1 MISPGFDVYLAD
13 ETATQSLGAALAE
26 TAPASGW
33 LALHGDLGAGKTTLV
48 RAFLR
53 ALGYAGRV
61 VSPTYTLLESYEVAR
76 KTSGRRI
83 AHYDLYRLNDP
94 EELEWM
100 GAREDFGNDTLCL
113 VEWPERGAG
122 VLPPP
127 DMELHL
133 LHEGDSRRAQMQ
145 AHSVAGDV
153 WLSDVKNMLKK
164 NNISSSFD

>member
-1 MISPGFDVYLAD
+1 MLNLHLPD
-13 ETATQSLGAALAE
+13 EAATQSFGAALAA
-26 TAPASGW
+26 TAPMSGW

-61 VSPTYTLLESYEVAR
+61 VSPTYTLVESYEIAA
-76 KTSGRRI
+76 RRI

-100 GAREDFGNDTLCL
+100 GAREDFGGDTLCL
-113 VEWPERGAG
+113 VEWPERGVG

-127 DMELHL
+127 DLELYL
-133 LHEGDSRRAQMQ
+133 LHEDESRRAQMQ
-145 AHSVAGDV
+145 ALSAVGDA
-153 WLSDVKNMLKK
+153 WLNDVKNMLKK

>member
-1 MISPGFDVYLAD
+1 MLNLHLPD
-13 ETATQSLGAALAE
+13 EAATQYLGAVLAE
-26 TAPASGW
+26 TAPMAGW

-53 ALGYAGRV
+53 GLGYAGRV
-61 VSPTYTLLESYEVAR
+61 VSPTYTLVETYEIAG
-76 KTSGRRI
+76 KTPGRRI

-100 GAREDFGNDTLCL
+100 GAREDFGGDTLCL

-127 DMELHL
+127 DLELHL
-133 LHEGDSRRAQMQ
+133 LHEDEARRAQMQ
-145 AHSVAGDV
+145 AHSAVGDA
-153 WLSDVKNMLKK
+153 WLTEVKNMLKK
-164 NNISSSFD
+164 NNISYSFD

>member
-1 MISPGFDVYLAD
+1 MLNLHLPD
-13 ETATQSLGAALAE
+13 EAATQSLGAALAA
-26 TAPASGW
+26 TAPISGW
-33 LALHGDLGAGKTTLV
+33 LALRGDLGAGKTTLV

-61 VSPTYTLLESYEVAR
+61 VSPTYTLVEAYEIAGE
-76 KTSGRRI
+76 TSGRRI

-100 GAREDFGNDTLCL
+100 GAREDFGGDTLCL
-113 VEWPERGAG
+113 VEWPERGVG

-127 DMELHL
+127 DLELHL
-133 LHEGDSRRAQMQ
+133 LHADESRRAQMQ
-145 AHSVAGDV
+145 ALSAVGNV
-153 WLSDVKNMLKK
+153 WLNDVKNMLKK

>member
-1 MISPGFDVYLAD
+1 MMSPEFDVHLAD
-13 ETATQSLGAALAE
+13 EAATQRLGAALAA
-26 TAPASGW
+26 TAPMSGW
-33 LALHGDLGAGKTTLV
+33 LALRGDLGAGKTTLV

-61 VSPTYTLLESYEVAR
+61 VSPTYTLVETYEIAG

-100 GAREDFGNDTLCL
+100 GAREDFGGDTLCL
-113 VEWPERGAG
+113 VEWPERGVG

-127 DMELHL
+127 DLELHL
-133 LHEGDSRRAQMQ
+133 LHEDETRRAQMQ
-145 AHSVAGDV
+145 AHSAVGNA
-153 WLSDVKNMLKK
+153 WLTEVKNML
-164 NNISSSFD
+164 

>member
-1 MISPGFDVYLAD
+1 MSMLNLHLPD
-13 ETATQSLGAALAE
+13 EAATQSLGAALAA
-26 TAPASGW
+26 TAPISGW
-33 LALHGDLGAGKTTLV
+33 LALRGDLGAGKTTLV

-61 VSPTYTLLESYEVAR
+61 VSPTYTLVEAYEIAGE
-76 KTSGRRI
+76 TSGRRI

-100 GAREDFGNDTLCL
+100 GAREDFGGDTLCL
-113 VEWPERGAG
+113 VEWPERGVG

-127 DMELHL
+127 DLELHL
-133 LHEGDSRRAQMQ
+133 LHADESRRAQMQ
-145 AHSVAGDV
+145 ALSAVGNV
-153 WLSDVKNMLKK
+153 WLNDVKNMLKK

>member
-1 MISPGFDVYLAD
+1 MLNLHLPD
-13 ETATQSLGAALAE
+13 ESATQSLGAALAA
-26 TAPASGW
+26 TAPISGW

-48 RAFLR
+48 RSFLR

-61 VSPTYTLLESYEVAR
+61 VSPTYTLVETYDITG

-100 GAREDFGNDTLCL
+100 GAREDFGGDTLCL

-127 DMELHL
+127 DLELHL
-133 LHEGDSRRAQMQ
+133 LHEGDSRRAHMQ
-145 AHSVAGDV
+145 AISTLGGV

-164 NNISSSFD
+164 NNISYSFD

>member
-1 MISPGFDVYLAD
+1 MSMLNLHLPD
-13 ETATQSLGAALAE
+13 EAATQSLGAALAA
-26 TAPASGW
+26 TAPISGW
-33 LALHGDLGAGKTTLV
+33 LALRGDLGAGKTTLV

-61 VSPTYTLLESYEVAR
+61 VSPTYTLVEAYEIAGE
-76 KTSGRRI
+76 TSGRRI

-100 GAREDFGNDTLCL
+100 GAREDFGGDTLCL
-113 VEWPERGAG
+113 VEWPERGVG

-127 DMELHL
+127 DLELHL
-133 LHEGDSRRAQMQ
+133 LHVDESRRAQMQ
-145 AHSVAGDV
+145 ALSAVGNV
-153 WLSDVKNMLKK
+153 WLNDVKNMLKK

>member
-1 MISPGFDVYLAD
+1 MSMLNLHLPD
-13 ETATQSLGAALAE
+13 EAATQSFGAVLAA
-26 TAPASGW
+26 TAPVSGW

-61 VSPTYTLLESYEVAR
+61 VSPTYTLVETYEIAV
-76 KTSGRRI
+76 RRI

-100 GAREDFGNDTLCL
+100 GAREDFGGDTLCL
-113 VEWPERGAG
+113 VEWPERGVG

-127 DMELHL
+127 DLELYL
-133 LHEGDSRRAQMQ
+133 LHEDESRRAQMQ
-145 AHSVAGDV
+145 ALSAVGDV
-153 WLSDVKNMLKK
+153 WLNDVKNMLKK

>member
-1 MISPGFDVYLAD
+1 MLNLYLPD
-13 ETATQSLGAALAE
+13 EAATQALGAALAH
-26 TAPASGW
+26 TAPAAGW
-33 LALHGDLGAGKTTLV
+33 MALHGDLGAGKTTLV

-61 VSPTYTLLESYEVAR
+61 VSPTYTLVESYDIGA
-76 KTSGRRI
+76 RRI

-100 GAREDFGNDTLCL
+100 GAREDFGGDTLCL

-127 DMELHL
+127 DLAIHL
-133 LHEGDSRRAQMQ
+133 LHEGDSRRAELQ
-145 AHSVAGDV
+145 AQSIVGDV
-153 WLSDVKNMLKK
+153 WLNEVKNMLKK
-164 NNISSSFD
+164 NNISHSFD

>member
-1 MISPGFDVYLAD
+1 MPLLNLHLSD
-13 ETATQSLGAALAE
+13 EDATQSLGAALAA
-26 TAPASGW
+26 TAPMSGW

-61 VSPTYTLLESYEVAR
+61 VSPTYTLVETYEIAAR
-76 KTSGRRI
+76 HI

-100 GAREDFGNDTLCL
+100 GAREDFGGDTLCL

-127 DMELHL
+127 DLELHL
-133 LHEGDSRRAQMQ
+133 LHEGESRRAQMQ
-145 AHSVAGDV
+145 AHSTVGDV
-153 WLSDVKNMLKK
+153 WLTEVKNMLKK

>member
-1 MISPGFDVYLAD
+1 MSMLNLHLPD
-13 ETATQSLGAALAE
+13 EAATQSFGAVLAA
-26 TAPASGW
+26 TAPVSGW

-53 ALGYAGRV
+53 VLGYAGRV
-61 VSPTYTLLESYEVAR
+61 VSPTYTLVETYEIAGEM
-76 KTSGRRI
+76 SGRRI

-100 GAREDFGNDTLCL
+100 GAREDFGGDTLCL

-127 DMELHL
+127 DLELHL
-133 LHEGDSRRAQMQ
+133 LHDGESRRAQMQ
-145 AHSVAGDV
+145 AHSAVGDI
-153 WLSDVKNMLKK
+153 WLTEVKNMLKK